1 MTIKKKQVII
11 LAAAILSIPFWM
23 WVAWLSTSKKK
34 LIAIIVDKTV
44 EKPIAEQHT
53 SFTWVLNNDR
63 FSKTKT
69 SLYNNT
75 RDYFGFFPLEN
86 EKFRIKGL
94 ERFSSEMLN
103 KLSNDADMVYFTDTY
118 GVYKNEW
125 YQKNKKADNGIL
137 YGGMSEQ
144 DIELLRLMKSKHKL
158 IVSEFNT
165 IGTPTSENIR
175 EDFENLFG
183 LKWTGWIGCYFSSL
197 DPQINS
203 ELPGWVVNNYKKSH
217 QDQWPFHNAGIVF
230 INTSQSLVVLEE
242 GRDLTEALPMIQTND
257 INQKKFDLPA
267 ETSYPFWFDVMQYD
281 SALNQPISE
290 FNLSLND
297 SGKKILKQNNI
308 PFSFPAVLRHKN
320 KDYQF
325 YYFSGNFCDNP
336 VSMSSSY
343 FKGISFLK
351 RIFYTN
357 EDADRRSF
365 FWNFYLPLMSHI
377 TNNYFET
384 TVKK

>member
-1 MTIKKKQVII
+1 
-11 LAAAILSIPFWM
+11 
-23 WVAWLSTSKKK
+23 
-34 LIAIIVDKTV
+34 
-44 EKPIAEQHT
+44 
-53 SFTWVLNNDR
+53 
-63 FSKTKT
+63 
-69 SLYNNT
+69 
-75 RDYFGFFPLEN
+75 
-86 EKFRIKGL
+86 
-94 ERFSSEMLN
+94 
-103 KLSNDADMVYFTDTY
+103 
-118 GVYKNEW
+118 
-125 YQKNKKADNGIL
+125 
-137 YGGMSEQ
+137 
-144 DIELLRLMKSKHKL
+144 
-158 IVSEFNT
+158 
-165 IGTPTSENIR
+165 
-175 EDFENLFG
+175 
-183 LKWTGWIGCYFSSL
+183 
-197 DPQINS
+197 
-203 ELPGWVVNNYKKSH
+203 
-217 QDQWPFHNAGIVF
+217 
-230 INTSQSLVVLEE
+230 VLEE